1 MKRIVLSGG
10 GSGGHI
16 SPALAIADEIR
27 RRYPQCDIRFVGAL
41 GKMEM
46 DKVPAAGYPIEGL
59 WISGLQRSL
68 RDPRNLLFPIKVLLS
83 VLKSGRILRRFKPE
97 AAVGVGG
104 FASGPLLF
112 RASLAGIPTLIQEQ
126 NSFPGIT
133 NRVLAKR
140 VDRICAGFPG
150 LERWF
155 PRDRI
160 VLTGNPVRGRVAV
173 PEDGGRE
180 AAVAERGLKPERPV
194 VAVLGGSLGAATMNA
209 AVRRGVERGI
219 FGEGGVQVIWQ
230 CGGRFEAE
238 CQAWLAEQGN
248 PAGVVCKGFVD
259 QMDRVYAAADVVAAR
274 AGAMTLAELALVGK
288 PCVLVPS
295 PHVAEDHQTRNA
307 SALVDLG
314 GALLVHDR
322 EAAESLAPAVADL
335 LADPARCTRMAEA
348 LRSTARPDAT
358 ARVVDE
364 VERLVRARHAGG
376 PPTPRP

>member
-1 MKRIVLSGG
+1 MKRVIISGG

-27 RRYPQCDIRFVGAL
+27 RRYPDCDIRFVGAL

-59 WISGLQRSL
+59 WISGLQRSF
-68 RDPRNLLFPIKVLLS
+68 RNPSNLLFPLKVLVS
-83 VLKSGRILRRFKPE
+83 VLKSGRILRRFRPE
-97 AAVGVGG
+97 VAIGVGG
-104 FASGPLLF
+104 FASGPLLY

-126 NSFPGIT
+126 NSYPGIT

-140 VDRICAGFPG
+140 VDRICAGFAG

-155 PRDRI
+155 PAQR
-160 VLTGNPVRGRVAV
+160 VVVTGNPVRGRVAV
-173 PEDGGRE
+173 PEAAERD
-180 AAVAERGLKPERPV
+180 AAVAAWGLRPERPV

-209 AVRRGVERGI
+209 AVRGGVERGEWG
-219 FGEGGVQVIWQ
+219 GEGAQVIWQ

-238 CQAWLAEQGN
+238 CQAWLAAQGN
-248 PAGVVCKGFVD
+248 PAGVVCRGFIDRMD
-259 QMDRVYAAADVVAAR
+259 QVYAAADVVAAR

-295 PHVAEDHQTRNA
+295 PYVAEDHQTRNA

-322 EAAESLAPAVADL
+322 DAAAHLASVVADL
-335 LADPARCTRMAEA
+335 LADPARCTAMSLA
-348 LRSTARPDAT
+348 LSAAARPDAT

-364 VERLVRARHAGG
+364 VERLVRTPQADGPHSAR
-376 PPTPRP
+376 T